1 MTTAFVDGRVFI
13 GDGRVLERATVVV
26 EGPRIVKVSRGA
38 AAIPRGA
45 RRISLRGRTL
55 LPGLIDCH
63 VHLCLDASP
72 DPLTALLAEPPART
86 TLKAARFARQT
97 LLAGVTTVRDMGGSD
112 GIDLGLRDAVAAGLV
127 QGPRILASGR
137 VVCMTGG
144 HGWPFGRQADG
155 PDQVRQ
161 AVREQLRAGVDLVK
175 LMATGGVMTPGV
187 EPGSPQF
194 TEEELRAGVEEAHK
208 AGRRTAAH
216 AQGGQGVLN
225 ALRAGIDSI
234 EHGVFLTEE
243 AVELMLGRDVPLIPT
258 LSVYNLEEQ
267 GPDAGIPDFALEK
280 TGRVKPAHLKSLALA
295 RQAGVTIALGTD
307 AGVPFNRHGGN
318 LGELKRLVE
327 MGGLS
332 AEEALRAGTGAAA
345 RVLGLDKDLGVIEAG
360 KLADLVVV
368 EGNPLDDIGR
378 LGRAEALALV
388 MKGGEIV
395 KVERQ

>member
-1 MTTAFVDGRVFI
+1 
-13 GDGRVLERATVVV
+13 VVV

-38 AAIPRGA
+38 AAPRGA

-72 DPLTALLAEPPART
+72 DPMTALLAEPPART
-86 TLKAARFARQT
+86 TLKAARFARLT
-97 LLAGVTTVRDMGGSD
+97 LLAGVTTVRDMGGPG
-112 GIDLGLRDAVAAGLV
+112 GIDLSLRDAVAAGLV

-155 PDQVRQ
+155 PDEVRK

-187 EPGSPQF
+187 EPGSAQLSQ
-194 TEEELRAGVEEAHK
+194 EEMRAGVEEAHK

-234 EHGVFLTEE
+234 EHGVFLSQE

-267 GPDAGIPDFALEK
+267 GPAAGIPDFALEK

-307 AGVPFNRHGGN
+307 AGIPFNRHGGN

-332 AEEALRAGTGAAA
+332 AGEALRAGTLTAA
-345 RVLGLDKDLGVIEAG
+345 RVLGLDRDLGSVEAG

-368 EGNPLDDIGR
+368 EGNPLDEIGR
-378 LGRAEALALV
+378 LGRAEAIAVV
-388 MKGGEIV
+388 MKEGEIF
-395 KVERQ
+395 KAEPREP